1 MSYIVVLTSDEMGH
15 NNQSSE
21 IGAKLM
27 NAFLH
32 KLTEQPEMPTHVLL
46 YNSAV
51 WLNKPDAPTVEDLKI
66 IADKGVKLLTCGTCM
81 NYFEQDQEQLP
92 VGEVGNM
99 GQFIEIMREAERIVQ
114 P

>member
-1 MSYIVVLTSDEMGH
+1 MSYIVVLNSDEMGH
-15 NNQSSE
+15 NNQSNE

-32 KLTEQPEMPTHVLL
+32 KLTEQAEMPTHVLL

-51 WLNKPDAPTVEDLKI
+51 WLNKPEAPTVEDLKVL
-66 IADKGVKLLTCGTCM
+66 ADKGVKLLTCGTCID
-81 NYFEQDQEQLP
+81 YFEQDPEQLP
-92 VGEVGNM
+92 VGEIGNM
-99 GQFIEIMREAERIVQ
+99 GQFVEIMREAERIVQ